1 MTREEAIR
9 LLKTYRNCLFGILTE
24 PIAMAIKAL
33 EQEPCEDATLK
44 DIFCMGCEYKEPT
57 TKNDLGVDAVSRQS
71 VLDIIRFEDKWLLD
85 VKGHNTNTK
94 IAFSGMK
101 SEIAELPPVNPQEP
115 KTGEWI
121 PISER
126 LPENI
131 RPVIVTWKNNNPES
145 YYQHIVGKH
154 FIGVA
159 HYLKGKWYWYSS
171 TTEDFLAEYGRYEGE
186 EFDEAIEVIAWQPLP
201 EPYKAE
207 SEGEK

>member
-1 MTREEAIR
+1 MAKIPEVKFPTYEE
-9 LLKTYRNCLFGILTE
+9 
-24 PIAMAIKAL
+24 MAKNVAEKAL
-33 EQEPCEDATLK
+33 DNFFYKGKTIREWMQIIAEQDA
-44 DIFCMGCEYKEPT
+44 I
-57 TKNDLGVDAVSRQS
+57 SRQAAIMAMNELHVTDRDVYGMELS
-71 VLDIIRFEDKWLLD
+71 KCFDNDRANGKLL
-85 VKGHNTNTK
+85 
-94 IAFSGMK
+94 S
-101 SEIAELPPVNPQEP
+101 LPPVQP
-115 KTGEWI
+115 TSGWI
-121 PISER
+121 PVSER

-201 EPYKAE
+201 EPYT
-207 SEGEK
+207 EGEK